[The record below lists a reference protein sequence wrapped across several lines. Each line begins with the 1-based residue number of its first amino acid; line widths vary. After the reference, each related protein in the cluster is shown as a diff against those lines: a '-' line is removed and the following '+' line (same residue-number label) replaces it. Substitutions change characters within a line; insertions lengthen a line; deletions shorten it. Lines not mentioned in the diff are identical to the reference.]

1 MATKIIEHQWKLN
14 LPNAFLTDHSMSDGN
29 QRDQTYDGPDKI
41 FLQINA
47 EGKEVY
53 GPLTED
59 DIADGRPKP
68 ADVVQWY
75 EVDCARSDLHTLICQ
90 LRGPVVNEK
99 EEDRGAGTDLNHP
112 GSPDVDGGVY
122 PQFTYS
128 STLFPDD
135 IYNWDTIRVANP
147 GTAGPDDITIG
158 TFTPREKLNGTDED
172 KTWEHVRKH
181 RDSVLSNSDGQ
192 IAEDMPDALKDQWK
206 AYRQSLRDLP
216 NKMIAAG
223 VHPNFADLMFPMEPG
238 FQNPPHQG
246 DPDSE
251 SGQAWEPPNSI

>member
-1 MATKIIEHQWKLN
+1 M
-14 LPNAFLTDHSMSDGN
+14 
-29 QRDQTYDGPDKI
+29 
-41 FLQINA
+41 
-47 EGKEVY
+47 
-53 GPLTED
+53 
-59 DIADGRPKP
+59 
-68 ADVVQWY
+68 
-75 EVDCARSDLHTLICQ
+75 DCARSDLHTLICQ

-99 EEDRGAGTDLNHP
+99 EEDRGAGTDTNHP
-112 GSPDVDGGVY
+112 GSPVVDGDVY

-128 STLFPDD
+128 STIFPDD

-147 GTAGPDDITIG
+147 GSAGPDDITIG

-172 KTWEHVRKH
+172 KTWDHVRKH
-181 RDSVLSNSDGQ
+181 RDSVLANSDGM
-192 IAEDMPDALKDQWK
+192 IAEDMPDALKNQWK